1 MMPGGRQQRRN
12 DSNDS
17 APTWSRSWLTV
28 SAAVC
33 LGVVALPAQ
42 ALELVT
48 KDEAALPAGKVP
60 ALELRG
66 SPTRRPNIVVVSPP
80 PSAGMIHS
88 PLELKLHFQ
97 AFGGAEIDAD
107 SVVITYLK
115 QPAIDITQRITPFI
129 SASGI
134 DVTQAEVP
142 PGTHQ
147 FWIELKDK
155 SGRVGAAQFSFQ
167 VAK

>member
-1 MMPGGRQQRRN
+1 MSIRR
-12 DSNDS
+12 
-17 APTWSRSWLTV
+17 WLTMGAAACLGAIV
-28 SAAVC
+28 ATPSAAN
-33 LGVVALPAQ
+33 AFQ
-42 ALELVT
+42 LVT

-66 SPTRRPNIVVVSPP
+66 SPTRRPNIVIVSPP
-80 PSAGMIHS
+80 PNAGLIHS
-88 PLELKLHFQ
+88 PLDLKLHFQ
-97 AFGGAEIDAD
+97 AFGGAEIDRD
-107 SVVITYLK
+107 SIVITYLK

-155 SGRVGAAQFSFQ
+155 SGRVGATQFSFQ

>member
-1 MMPGGRQQRRN
+1 MG
-12 DSNDS
+12 
-17 APTWSRSWLTV
+17 
-28 SAAVC
+28 AAAC
-33 LGVVALPAQ
+33 LGAIVAAAPAPANAFQ
-42 ALELVT
+42 LVT

-66 SPTRRPNIVVVSPP
+66 SPTRRPNIVIVSPP
-80 PSAGMIHS
+80 PNAGLVHS
-88 PLELKLHFQ
+88 PLDLKLHFQ
-97 AFGGAEIDAD
+97 AFGGAEIDRD
-107 SVVITYLK
+107 SIVITYLK

-129 SASGI
+129 SADGI
-134 DVTQAEVP
+134 DVSQAEVP

-155 SGRVGAAQFSFQ
+155 SGRVGAVEFSFQ